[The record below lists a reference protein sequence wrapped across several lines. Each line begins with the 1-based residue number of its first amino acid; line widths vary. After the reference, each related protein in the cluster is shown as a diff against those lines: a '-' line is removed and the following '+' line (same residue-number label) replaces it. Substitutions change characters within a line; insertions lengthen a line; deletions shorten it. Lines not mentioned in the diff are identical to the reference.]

1 MQKNIDLSKKIAIE
15 LEPEY
20 AFQILLAMFDVMR
33 SLDGEAMQE
42 NTLCFY
48 ANIMADITNALQNS
62 LI

>member
-1 MQKNIDLSKKIAIE
+1 MQKNIDLSKKITIE
-15 LEPEY
+15 FDLEY
-20 AFQILLAMFDVMR
+20 AFQTLLAMLDVMR

-48 ANIMADITNALQNS
+48 ANIMADIINALQNS